1 MSIGYSHWEPW
12 GCAQRQQDQATPSH
26 LLQKTLQNLCVSSE
40 RQGLGAAPAAF
51 QPSHQLGDGSAA
63 QHFMRIDCWE
73 GFSSSRVTCGLETPE
88 LGPKE
93 RWCGKTAMTLVWLS
107 LPKLTDRKAEKRR
120 CFRDITT
127 VQSRSLRRLSVAH
140 LSVHPGR
147 QSSFTSVSPSC
158 SATPLPR

>member
-1 MSIGYSHWEPW
+1 MRSVSRIKQP
-12 GCAQRQQDQATPSH
+12 PPH
-26 LLQKTLQNLCVSSE
+26 LPQKTLQNLCVSSE

-93 RWCGKTAMTLVWLS
+93 RWVWEDSNDAGLAFSPEADRQESREKALLPRHHYCSEQEPPETLRCPSERPSRQAVLLHLS
-107 LPKLTDRKAEKRR
+107 FPKLLCHTSAM
-120 CFRDITT
+120 ITFN
-127 VQSRSLRRLSVAH
+127 SV
-140 LSVHPGR
+140 
-147 QSSFTSVSPSC
+147 
-158 SATPLPR
+158 